1 MQWKRKQFLKKFAK
15 ENEDPTDVTRAWIEN
30 ESKIKQDKMGMY
42 SMTTISPPYSFEA
55 AMLCGLFGKPDS
67 TKFSQEWMSLI
78 DAALNA
84 TLINWA
90 QIFFDNFVKDIMAYT
105 RKMSRS
111 LRVYPHF
118 L

>member
-1 MQWKRKQFLKKFAK
+1 
-15 ENEDPTDVTRAWIEN
+15 
-30 ESKIKQDKMGMY
+30 MGMY
-42 SMTTISPPYSFEA
+42 YMTSISLTYNFA
-55 AMLCGLFGKPDS
+55 TTMLCRLFGKPDS

-84 TLINWA
+84 TIISWA
-90 QIFFDNFVKDIMAYT
+90 QIFSDNFVKDIMAYT